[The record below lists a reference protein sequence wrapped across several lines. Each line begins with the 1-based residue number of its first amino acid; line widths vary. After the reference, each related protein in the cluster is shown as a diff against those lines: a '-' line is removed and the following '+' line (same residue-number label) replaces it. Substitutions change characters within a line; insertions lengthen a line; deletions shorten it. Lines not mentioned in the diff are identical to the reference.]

1 MGDLKLNKRG
11 LHVSLCAR
19 SLLHLVDTV
28 TLPLDELATLI
39 FLGIGGILRLGIVD
53 IENLVQRQQVLQ
65 LVWRL
70 LLCRFRH
77 YLLLLVLL
85 LSQVELSGMR

>member
-28 TLPLDELATLI
+28 TLPLDELAALI
-39 FLGIGGILRLGIVD
+39 FLGIGGILRLGIID
-53 IENLVQRQQVLQ
+53 IENLV
-65 LVWRL
+65 
-70 LLCRFRH
+70 
-77 YLLLLVLL
+77 
-85 LSQVELSGMR
+85 